1 MDVSLTIC
9 AIVALVGLNAF
20 FVISEFALVSARTR
34 TDQLRSL
41 ADAGD
46 TRARL
51 ALQAIDRLDDTISGT
66 QIGITCTSLALGWI
80 GHAWLTPHLIVLLHA
95 LSIPSETVFPYLISG
110 FLVFPGLV
118 FLHVV
123 FGKIVPKSVAS
134 VQPERLSRWVARPLL
149 LFTFIAR
156 PAIRLLHTSATE
168 VLAFLGLNPPTH
180 TERVHAPEEFR
191 QLLSESR
198 DHGLVE
204 ESDADMIAGV
214 LDLSNTSVREA
225 MTPRTEICAVE
236 RQWPLEKIINVVQHE
251 GYSRLPVYDADL
263 DHIVGILL
271 VKDLLAFFD
280 RTTPFSADKVMREPF
295 FTTPTMLVDDLMEE
309 LQQHNAHMAIVV
321 DEYGGTLGLI
331 TLEDLIEGIV
341 GDIFDEFDQ
350 ADDDAIVEATAEGH
364 LSVPGDMPI
373 QDLNERYDLNL
384 SAGDY
389 VTVAGLVLSRLGH
402 IPNVGQV
409 TTIDGVAF
417 HVTAMER
424 QRIER
429 LEVILPDTAESP
441 FSSASDTTA

>member
-9 AIVALVGLNAF
+9 VIFALVGLNAF

-34 TDQLRSL
+34 TDQLHSL
-41 ADAGD
+41 AAAGD
-46 TRARL
+46 ARARF

-66 QIGITCTSLALGWI
+66 QIGITCTSLALGWA
-80 GHAWLTPHLIVLLHA
+80 GHAWLTPHLIALFHA
-95 LSIPSETVFPYLISG
+95 LSIPSGTVFPYLVSG
-110 FLVFPGLV
+110 ILVFASLV
-118 FLHVV
+118 FLHVIL
-123 FGKIVPKSVAS
+123 GEIVPKSVALA
-134 VQPERLSRWVARPLL
+134 QPERLSRWVAQPLL
-149 LFTFIAR
+149 LFTSMAW
-156 PAIRLLHTSATE
+156 PVIRLLRASATGI
-168 VLAFLGLNPPTH
+168 LALFGFNPPTH
-180 TERVHAPEEFR
+180 IERVHAPEELL

-198 DHGLVE
+198 EHGLVE

-236 RQWPLEKIINVVQHE
+236 RQWPLEKIIDVVQHE
-251 GYSRLPVYDADL
+251 GYSRLPVYDGDL
-263 DHIVGILL
+263 DHIVGLLL

-341 GDIFDEFDQ
+341 GEIFDEFDQ
-350 ADDDAIVEATAEGH
+350 ADDVMVEATAEGH

-389 VTVAGLVLSRLGH
+389 VTVAGLVLSSLGH
-402 IPNVGQV
+402 IPNVGQA
-409 TTIDGVAF
+409 TTIDGVEF
-417 HVTAMER
+417 HVTAMDR

-429 LEVILPDTAESP
+429 LEIILPNTAESSL
-441 FSSASDTTA
+441 SSVPDTTI